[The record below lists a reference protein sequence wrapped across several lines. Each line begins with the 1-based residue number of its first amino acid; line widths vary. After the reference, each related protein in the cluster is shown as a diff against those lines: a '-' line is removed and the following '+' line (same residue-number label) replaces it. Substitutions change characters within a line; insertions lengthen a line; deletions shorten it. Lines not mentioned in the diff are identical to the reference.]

1 MLLHCVC
8 VLPSTLHRELYVCR
22 AFPEMGSEE
31 LRQNV
36 FSSILMSTKLKSSQ
50 ASLTYPCCSF
60 CGGGGSSNSRG
71 SPKRKSLL
79 CQLSLYVNPSESFIV
94 WGKKQDEP
102 KGMVWLRSCC
112 VRRGQEE
119 GAVELISR
127 CCRGRCSYT
136 IKLST
141 APVADDWYRSLRGE
155 SRRAPTVGDDDPTD
169 EEDDRMSATLDAIL
183 TEMAPSSSERVE
195 VEDGER
201 DATDAVNGG
210 LNLPPPAVLVTP
222 APSKKTK
229 KKHSKKLKHSPV
241 LCNPLQGL
249 VTRKTSCPMSVT
261 YSASI
266 YPLDMTTEPNTPTLP
281 ELEMTRWSWPQT
293 L

>member
-1 MLLHCVC
+1 
-8 VLPSTLHRELYVCR
+8 
-22 AFPEMGSEE
+22 MGSEE

-36 FSSILMSTKLKSSQ
+36 FSSILMSTKLKNSQ
-50 ASLTYPCCSF
+50 VSLTYPSCSF
-60 CGGGGSSNSRG
+60 CGGGGG
-71 SPKRKSLL
+71 SGAKGFPKRKSLL

-102 KGMVWLRSCC
+102 KGMLWLRSCC

-127 CCRGRCSYT
+127 GCRGRCSYT

-141 APVADDWYRSLRGE
+141 SFVADEWYRSLRGE
-155 SRRAPTVGDDDPTD
+155 SRRAPTVADDVPTD
-169 EEDDRMSATLDAIL
+169 EEDDRMSATLEAIL
-183 TEMAPSSSERVE
+183 TEMTPSTTSERLHVE
-195 VEDGER
+195 EENET
-201 DATDAVNGG
+201 TDTGSG
-210 LNLPPPAVLVTP
+210 DYLQLLDPPPAVLVNP
-222 APSKKTK
+222 APSKKAKT
-229 KKHSKKLKHSPV
+229 KKHSKKIKSTPV

-249 VTRKTSCPMSVT
+249 VSRKTSCPVSVA

-266 YPLDMTTEPNTPTLP
+266 YPLDVTSEANTPTLP

>member
-1 MLLHCVC
+1 
-8 VLPSTLHRELYVCR
+8 
-22 AFPEMGSEE
+22 MGSEE

-36 FSSILMSTKLKSSQ
+36 FSSVLMSTKLKSSQ
-50 ASLTYPCCSF
+50 ASLTYPSCSF
-60 CGGGGSSNSRG
+60 CGGNSSAKG

-119 GAVELISR
+119 GTIELISR
-127 CCRGRCSYT
+127 GCRGRCSYT

-141 APVADDWYRSLRGE
+141 SFVADDWYRSLRGE
-155 SRRAPTVGDDDPTD
+155 SRRVPTVADDVLTD
-169 EEDDRMSATLDAIL
+169 EEDDRMTATLDAIL
-183 TEMAPSSSERVE
+183 TEMAPSTVSDSLLEESETDVGC
-195 VEDGER
+195 VDDR
-201 DATDAVNGG
+201 DASQPNTLD
-210 LNLPPPAVLVTP
+210 PPPVTV
-222 APSKKTK
+222 ASKKTK
-229 KKHSKKLKHSPV
+229 NHAKKLKSQPV

-249 VTRKTSCPMSVT
+249 VSRKTTCTVVGS

-266 YPLDMTTEPNTPTLP
+266 YPIDTSEANTPSLP

>member
-1 MLLHCVC
+1 
-8 VLPSTLHRELYVCR
+8 
-22 AFPEMGSEE
+22 MGSEE

-50 ASLTYPCCSF
+50 ASLTYPSCSF
-60 CGGGGSSNSRG
+60 CGGNSSARG

-127 CCRGRCSYT
+127 GCRGRCSYT
-136 IKLST
+136 IRLST
-141 APVADDWYRSLRGE
+141 PFVAEDWYRSLRGE
-155 SRRAPTVGDDDPTD
+155 SRRAPTVGDDVPTD
-169 EEDDRMSATLDAIL
+169 LEDDDRMSATLEAIL
-183 TEMAPSSSERVE
+183 TEMAPSTNSESLVDTDGGSRLATHLSSQ
-195 VEDGER
+195 
-201 DATDAVNGG
+201 DA
-210 LNLPPPAVLVTP
+210 PPPPSSSGTP
-222 APSKKTK
+222 TSTTSGKKATKTK
-229 KKHSKKLKHSPV
+229 KSAKKLRSTPV

-249 VTRKTSCPMSVT
+249 VSRKSSCSSVAVVSS

-266 YPLDMTTEPNTPTLP
+266 YPLEATEVPNTPSLP

>member
-1 MLLHCVC
+1 
-8 VLPSTLHRELYVCR
+8 
-22 AFPEMGSEE
+22 MGSEE

-36 FSSILMSTKLKSSQ
+36 FSSILMSTKLKSTQ
-50 ASLTYPCCSF
+50 ASVTYPSCSF
-60 CGGGGSSNSRG
+60 CGGYLSGKG

-119 GAVELISR
+119 GGIELISR
-127 CCRGRCSYT
+127 GCRGRCSYT
-136 IKLST
+136 IKLSNSF
-141 APVADDWYRSLRGE
+141 VADDWYRSLRAE
-155 SRRAPTVGDDDPTD
+155 SRRAPTVGDDVQT
-169 EEDDRMSATLDAIL
+169 EEDDDRMSATLDAIL
-183 TEMAPSSSERVE
+183 TEMAPPTCSFPEETETDVS
-195 VEDGER
+195 VEDR
-201 DATDAVNGG
+201 DGQLHRLDP
-210 LNLPPPAVLVTP
+210 LPAVSTGKKSSKSKRT
-222 APSKKTK
+222 SKKMKST
-229 KKHSKKLKHSPV
+229 PV

-249 VTRKTSCPMSVT
+249 VSRKTSCPVAVVGS

-266 YPLDMTTEPNTPTLP
+266 YPLSLDSTETNTPSLP

>member
-1 MLLHCVC
+1 
-8 VLPSTLHRELYVCR
+8 
-22 AFPEMGSEE
+22 MGSEE

-36 FSSILMSTKLKSSQ
+36 FSSILMSTKLKSLQ
-50 ASLTYPCCSF
+50 ASLTYPSCSF
-60 CGGGGSSNSRG
+60 CGGSSNARG

-119 GAVELISR
+119 ATVELISR
-127 CCRGRCSYT
+127 GCRGRCSYT

-141 APVADDWYRSLRGE
+141 SSVADDWYRSLRGE
-155 SRRAPTVGDDDPTD
+155 SRRAPTVGDDDPSE

-183 TEMAPSSSERVE
+183 TEMAPSTG
-195 VEDGER
+195 GER
-201 DATDAVNGG
+201 PGEEEEETTDSNSVHRD
-210 LNLPPPAVLVTP
+210 PPPAVLVTP

-229 KKHSKKLKHSPV
+229 GKKRAKKLKSSPV

-249 VTRKTSCPMSVT
+249 VSRKTNCPVSVT

-266 YPLDMTTEPNTPTLP
+266 FPLDITTEPNTPTLP

-293 L
+293 TL

>member
-1 MLLHCVC
+1 
-8 VLPSTLHRELYVCR
+8 
-22 AFPEMGSEE
+22 MGSEE

-36 FSSILMSTKLKSSQ
+36 FSSILMSTKLKSTQ
-50 ASLTYPCCSF
+50 ASVTYPCCSF
-60 CGGGGSSNSRG
+60 CGGSLSGKG

-102 KGMVWLRSCC
+102 KGMLWLRSCC

-119 GAVELISR
+119 GGIEMISR
-127 CCRGRCSYT
+127 GCRGRCSYT

-141 APVADDWYRSLRGE
+141 AFVADDWYRALRGE
-155 SRRAPTVGDDDPTD
+155 SRRAPTVGDDVQLTD
-169 EEDDRMSATLDAIL
+169 EDDDRMSATLDAIL
-183 TEMAPSSSERVE
+183 TEMAPSTCVSDCLPEETETGVS
-195 VEDGER
+195 VEDR
-201 DATDAVNGG
+201 DGPLLRLDP
-210 LNLPPPAVLVTP
+210 LPVVST
-222 APSKKTK
+222 SKKSPKAK
-229 KKHSKKLKHSPV
+229 KTSKKLKSTPV

-249 VTRKTSCPMSVT
+249 VSRKSSCPVAVVGS

-266 YPLDMTTEPNTPTLP
+266 YPLSLENTDTNSPSLP

>member
-1 MLLHCVC
+1 
-8 VLPSTLHRELYVCR
+8 
-22 AFPEMGSEE
+22 MGSEE

-36 FSSILMSTKLKSSQ
+36 FSSILMSTKLKNSQ
-50 ASLTYPCCSF
+50 VSLTYPSCSF
-60 CGGGGSSNSRG
+60 CGGGGGSGAKG

-102 KGMVWLRSCC
+102 KGMLWLRSCC

-127 CCRGRCSYT
+127 GCRGRCSYT

-141 APVADDWYRSLRGE
+141 SFVADEWYRSLRGE
-155 SRRAPTVGDDDPTD
+155 SRRAPTVADDVPAG
-169 EEDDRMSATLDAIL
+169 EEDDRMSATLEAIL
-183 TEMAPSSSERVE
+183 TEMTPSTTSERLHVE
-195 VEDGER
+195 EEDET
-201 DATDAVNGG
+201 TDTGSG
-210 LNLPPPAVLVTP
+210 DYLQLLDPPPAVLVNP
-222 APSKKTK
+222 ASSKKAKT
-229 KKHSKKLKHSPV
+229 KKHSKKIKSTPV

-249 VTRKTSCPMSVT
+249 VSRKTSCPVSVA

-266 YPLDMTTEPNTPTLP
+266 YPLDVTSEANTPTLP

>member
-1 MLLHCVC
+1 
-8 VLPSTLHRELYVCR
+8 
-22 AFPEMGSEE
+22 MGSEE

-50 ASLTYPCCSF
+50 ASLTYPSCSF
-60 CGGGGSSNSRG
+60 CGGSSSAKG

-102 KGMVWLRSCC
+102 KGMMWLRSCC

-127 CCRGRCSYT
+127 GCRGRCSYT
-136 IKLST
+136 IKLSSSV
-141 APVADDWYRSLRGE
+141 VADEWYRLLRGE
-155 SRRAPTVGDDDPTD
+155 SRRVPTVADDVPTD
-169 EEDDRMSATLDAIL
+169 EDDRMSATLDAIL
-183 TEMAPSSSERVE
+183 TEMAPSTISDSLLEEESETDNDRDYKDAPQMAVE
-195 VEDGER
+195 
-201 DATDAVNGG
+201 
-210 LNLPPPAVLVTP
+210 PAVR
-222 APSKKTK
+222 PSKKSTK
-229 KKHSKKLKHSPV
+229 TKKHSKNRKSTPV

-249 VTRKTSCPMSVT
+249 VSRKTSCPVAVVGS

-266 YPLDMTTEPNTPTLP
+266 YPLDSTEANTPSLP

>member
-1 MLLHCVC
+1 
-8 VLPSTLHRELYVCR
+8 
-22 AFPEMGSEE
+22 MGSEE
-31 LRQNV
+31 LRQSV

-50 ASLTYPCCSF
+50 ASLTYPSCSF
-60 CGGGGSSNSRG
+60 CGGTSSTKG
-71 SPKRKSLL
+71 SPKRKSLP

-119 GAVELISR
+119 GTIELISR
-127 CCRGRCSYT
+127 GCRGRCSYT

-141 APVADDWYRSLRGE
+141 AAYVADDWYRSLRLE
-155 SRRAPTVGDDDPTD
+155 SRRAPTVGEDVSTD
-169 EEDDRMSATLDAIL
+169 EDDRMTATLDAIL
-183 TEMAPSSSERVE
+183 TEMAPSTISDSVADQEE
-195 VEDGER
+195 TETDGGK
-201 DATDAVNGG
+201 DSPQ
-210 LNLPPPAVLVTP
+210 LNACVPSVQT
-222 APSKKTK
+222 PSKKAKTK
-229 KKHSKKLKHSPV
+229 KHTKKRKSTPV

-249 VTRKTSCPMSVT
+249 VSRKTSCPVAVVGS

-266 YPLDMTTEPNTPTLP
+266 YPLESTETGTTTPSLTLP